1 MYVHLLNMAERTV
14 MNASL
19 DYYALVEKGVSF
31 TLVSYKGSEF
41 ELSIK

>member
-1 MYVHLLNMAERTV
+1 MYIHFLNMAERTV
-14 MNASL
+14 TNASL

-41 ELSIK
+41 ELSME